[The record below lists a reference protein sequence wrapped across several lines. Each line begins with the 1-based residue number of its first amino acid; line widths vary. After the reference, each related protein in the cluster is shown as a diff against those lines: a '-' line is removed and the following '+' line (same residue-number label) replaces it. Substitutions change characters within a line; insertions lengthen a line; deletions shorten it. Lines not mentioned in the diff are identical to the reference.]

1 MLSDY
6 FKELKTK
13 LMRIGKIDPDL
24 EIPMKK
30 CIRHLSQAV
39 NFEDLFLGKAPQILL
54 DLQTGISQNSRDI
67 ITICL
72 NRSTDGTQKITTSD
86 ITQIQQKIDDNE
98 RLIKEFETKV
108 KQIIDT

>member
-1 MLSDY
+1 MLSDH

-13 LMRIGKIDPDL
+13 MMRIGKIDPNL
-24 EIPMKK
+24 EIPMRK

-39 NFEDLFLGKAPQILL
+39 NFEELFLGETSQILL

-72 NRSTDGTQKITTSD
+72 RTKKITASD
-86 ITQIQQKIDDNE
+86 ITEIQQKIDDNE
-98 RLIKEFETKV
+98 RLIEEFKAKV
-108 KQIIDT
+108 NKQIIDT